1 MLSGWNTAKQAV
13 VNGVGRQHLT
23 RKFFA
28 KYSPYIMYDLR
39 PPPPL
44 RRLYVNLR
52 RRLGAGEKYNARKHG
67 DTHFR
72 VWSFDMD
79 RWKERRKKKQ
89 MKYRSNGVVYIAWY
103 LPDNLFSDRLF
114 LFSFLPFSFVSN
126 RNNDG
131 LIERRR
137 SIFDHFERKR
147 SKEIGDKSVN

>member
-67 DTHFR
+67 AARDTHFR

-114 LFSFLPFSFVSN
+114 LFSSSLSFLFLSFPI
-126 RNNDG
+126 DG

-147 SKEIGDKSVN
+147 S